1 MFCCPPVVGGSGGAR
16 SPPPRGKLQ
25 RIVTAGER
33 DFNAGEVK
41 IGQRKGEAASSRKQ
55 VAFGCF
61 GETRAIV

>member
-16 SPPPRGKLQ
+16 SPPPPVELR
-25 RIVTAGER
+25 RIVIAGER

-41 IGQRKGEAASSRKQ
+41 IGERKGEAASSRKQ
-55 VAFGCF
+55 VAFRCF